1 VKPLWAFLRNSLG
14 VATDLLAVLLAC
26 RLSTLLT
33 LLGFVFFVLVGQ
45 GREFVEALG
54 SETEDPRYWAHQL
67 FFLAAVLIW
76 FGTTWLTSVALL
88 ANQPARAVS
97 DPARA
102 RKIERFMPRTLGFLS
117 VLSVA
122 IGSIAMA
129 QHVQGAAYLL
139 LAAILLAVAWRV
151 EDGMREALAQKSG
164 VAMIT
169 RALLVV
175 FGASWALLALFV
187 VSPVWLP
194 QGIGTLAIVLFAW
207 SAWLVFGNFV
217 LTCIPRMNRAPTL
230 FLVLIVWA
238 VVISSCND
246 NHRVREAGGGASA
259 VPREP
264 GLGKHFEKWIASRE
278 RGRDP
283 KRRYPVVIV
292 AAEGGGIRAAYWT
305 ATLLAAIQEREPSF
319 ARHVYAISG
328 VSGGSVGAVVFGA
341 LLAQAPGAGGK
352 LCDVRGKAETSLSR
366 CAAHVLGEDFL
377 SPTLAAFLFPDLV
390 QRFLPFPVER
400 FDRAR
405 ALETSWEDAWR
416 TRMGNDRLA
425 EPFDALWKGDRAHRI
440 PSLFL
445 NGTWVE
451 TGKRMIASNLAV
463 DPGIFNDTADVFSFI
478 DYPIAASTAAH
489 LSARFTYV
497 SPAGSLRKRSEKEI
511 AAHVVDGAYFENSGT
526 ATALDVLSA
535 LYERRE
541 RLNLDFIVVYVNNDP
556 GEPEISTAAPS
567 RPAPLRWLTELM
579 SPIDALFNTR
589 VARGTYSQSLTR
601 EFVEANA
608 PDRRRRYFH
617 FGLKQEKF
625 APPLGWFLS
634 AKSRRSIDAQRRELI
649 QDNPQFQ
656 ELLAALK

>member
-1 VKPLWAFLRNSLG
+1 MKPLWTFLRASLG
-14 VATDLLAVLLAC
+14 FATDLFAVLLAC

-33 LLGFVFFVLVGQ
+33 ILGFVFFVLVGQ
-45 GREFVEALG
+45 GREFVEALA

-76 FGTTWLTSVALL
+76 FGTTWLTSIALL

-102 RKIERFMPRTLGFLS
+102 RKIERFMPRALAFLS

-139 LAAILLAVAWRV
+139 LAAVLLAVAWRY
-151 EDGMREALAQKSG
+151 EDGMREALAQKSR
-164 VAMIT
+164 VAVIT

-217 LTCIPRMNRAPTL
+217 LTCMPRMNRAPTL
-230 FLVLIVWA
+230 LLALIVWA
-238 VVISSCND
+238 VAISSLND
-246 NHRVREAGGGASA
+246 NHRVREAQGASA
-259 VPREP
+259 VPR
-264 GLGKHFEKWIASRE
+264 GLEVREHFEQWIASPERE
-278 RGRDP
+278 RDP

-305 ATLLAAIQEREPSF
+305 ATLLAAIQEKEPHF
-319 ARHVYAISG
+319 VRHVYAISG
-328 VSGGSVGAVVFGA
+328 VSGGSVGAVVFDA
-341 LLAQAPGAGGK
+341 VLAQGPGAGGR
-352 LCDVRGKAETSLSR
+352 LCDDRGKAETSLER
-366 CAAHVLGEDFL
+366 CAAHVLGQDFL
-377 SPTLAAFLFPDLV
+377 SPALAAFLFPDLV

-405 ALETSWEDAWR
+405 ALEASWEDAWR
-416 TRMGNDRLA
+416 KGMGNDRLA
-425 EPFDALWKGDRAHRI
+425 EPFDALWKGDRAYRI
-440 PSLFL
+440 PSLLL
-445 NGTWVE
+445 NATWVE

-463 DPGIFNDTADVFSFI
+463 DAGIFNDTADVFSFI
-478 DYPIAASTAAH
+478 DYPIPASTAAH

-497 SPAGSLRKRSEKEI
+497 SPAGSLRKRSGKEI

-556 GEPEISTAAPS
+556 GEPEISTAEPT

-589 VARGTYSQSLTR
+589 VARGTYSQSLTKDFL
-601 EFVEANA
+601 ETNA
-608 PDRRRRYFH
+608 PDTRRRYFH
-617 FGLKQEKF
+617 FGLKNEKF

-649 QDNPQFQ
+649 EKNPQFQ
-656 ELLAALK
+656 ELLAVLK